1 MSNFKLQAKLT
12 RTISELNAV
21 GHLKFTAKLGPN
33 LGNKTPT
40 QHVLHS
46 PKSTIEDLTSGLIK
60 NNQLAKTD
68 KAYRL
73 KKSSNVGVRTVKIN
87 PRKLQKLKV
96 GFGVKK
102 YSETTSRQVVEK
114 VKGLYGSEMVRDW
127 VKLESSP
134 GNKLKEPITVEGIT
148 KVGAGLGDLTV
159 NKLKEITTVKG
170 VKKDEPEI
178 RDLPVSKLKEPII
191 IDEIKKGGA
200 DLGDSTVDK
209 LKEIIM
215 RGRVK
220 KDETNLGDLRGDK
233 PKESEKTPFR
243 KTRKGRKIK
252 IRSKYYLAN
261 NRYVSTWVS
270 GTEKSG
276 VGF

>member
-134 GNKLKEPITVEGIT
+134 GNKLKE
-148 KVGAGLGDLTV
+148 
-159 NKLKEITTVKG
+159 ITTVKG

-178 RDLPVSKLKEPII
+178 RDLPVNKLKEPII